1 MAEEA
6 ARKTADLTLQEMASS
21 TGLDMK
27 RYDRQIRLWGVE
39 TQAGTA
45 RGCS

>member
-1 MAEEA
+1 
-6 ARKTADLTLQEMASS
+6 MASS
-21 TGLDMK
+21 NGLDMK